1 VPVASAESQ
10 RVSVCFSTFYARA
23 RDSTH
28 AGVFFI
34 LLHAV
39 RVLNVIYR
47 SGGRRRS
54 EAAAQATWHHDIKHS
69 NMASLSSTST
79 ADTAA
84 AAAVAALLGAL
95 LPRRSGGQA
104 AAVIATYSM
113 AKVKLGTREFD
124 VNREEINAWSCGVTA
139 TDCAVLG
146 ARMQSGEVSRVK
158 NLNLVSF
165 IIGFVFCAM
174 FCTCVMTD
182 LSCAA
187 RQPNRR

>member
-1 VPVASAESQ
+1 VA
-10 RVSVCFSTFYARA
+10 
-23 RDSTH
+23 
-28 AGVFFI
+28 
-34 LLHAV
+34 
-39 RVLNVIYR
+39 
-47 SGGRRRS
+47 GGGG
-54 EAAAQATWHHDIKHS
+54 AAQATWHHDIKHS

-84 AAAVAALLGAL
+84 AAAAVAALLGAL
-95 LPRRSGGQA
+95 LLRRSGGQA

-113 AKVKLGTREFD
+113 ARVKLGTREFD

-139 TDCAVLG
+139 ADCAALG

-174 FCTCVMTD
+174 FWTCVMTD